1 MADDERT
8 AKRKRSVSPNEPARN
23 AMEKLAET
31 RAGGTYVPPAR
42 LRALMDD
49 AARADPSSATFQ
61 RMNWEALRKSITGL
75 VNKVAADNI
84 KHIVLD
90 LFAGA
95 NLIRGRG
102 LFCRSIMHAQELSL
116 HFTPVFAALAAIINT
131 KLPFVGEL
139 LVHRLVSQFR
149 RSFRRNDKPKC
160 HATLQFLAHLVNQRV
175 VHELLALEI
184 LVLLLEHPTDDSVE
198 LAVAFTREVGAF
210 LTEEAPKASHTV
222 FDRFR
227 AVLYEGS
234 ISVRVQYMIEVL
246 AQTRKDQF
254 RDHPR
259 IPEQLDLVEE
269 EDQITHQ
276 VGLDDE
282 LQLHE
287 GLNVFKVDPDFVA
300 NEDMYRRMKAEIL
313 GENEEDEEEEE
324 EAEHDDDEEE
334 IPLDSLPSSASLSEQ
349 ALASRHNR
357 IRINNTEAM
366 QRVYEDMR
374 LDGPST
380 SGKMPW
386 IETMSLVYEHATAD
400 EVPDAQNDLD
410 RELSFYRQ
418 SLAAAI
424 RGRELVLAAKVSFSR
439 PNDYF
444 AEMVKTDEHMERVRQ
459 RLLDESASIKA
470 SEDAKRQR
478 ELKKYGKKIQTE
490 KLFERQRS
498 KRDMQEK
505 VNALKRKRQ
514 TGLDMDDDEFD
525 VQLEEALG
533 ERKASQRT
541 QRGPNK
547 KRQYRDEKYG
557 FGGKKR
563 HNKSNTAESTDQVG
577 PSRRKPGQRPKG
589 GKAKRPGKARR
600 AARR

>member
-1 MADDERT
+1 MAKSQARRAQRAKDVVPHDLEDEEALHEGEDEAGISQKGLDRLMRALGPDSLGEMDMALLEQLRNDEDEEQDKDEDENDDE
-8 AKRKRSVSPNEPARN
+8 KEDD
-23 AMEKLAET
+23 EKEED
-31 RAGGTYVPPAR
+31 V
-42 LRALMDD
+42 
-49 AARADPSSATFQ
+49 
-61 RMNWEALRKSITGL
+61 E
-75 VNKVAADNI
+75 
-84 KHIVLD
+84 
-90 LFAGA
+90 
-95 NLIRGRG
+95 NLI
-102 LFCRSIMHAQELSL
+102 
-116 HFTPVFAALAAIINT
+116 
-131 KLPFVGEL
+131 
-139 LVHRLVSQFR
+139 
-149 RSFRRNDKPKC
+149 
-160 HATLQFLAHLVNQRV
+160 
-175 VHELLALEI
+175 
-184 LVLLLEHPTDDSVE
+184 DD
-198 LAVAFTREVGAF
+198 
-210 LTEEAPKASHTV
+210 EAE
-222 FDRFR
+222 DD
-227 AVLYEGS
+227 ED
-234 ISVRVQYMIEVL
+234 E
-246 AQTRKDQF
+246 DE
-254 RDHPR
+254 D
-259 IPEQLDLVEE
+259 EDEE
-269 EDQITHQ
+269 EDDD
-276 VGLDDE
+276 DDE
-282 LQLHE
+282 DVEDFIDDEAEEEDADDDEEEEDDDNENLEDLIDDEAEEDDVDDEEDEDSE
-287 GLNVFKVDPDFVA
+287 GRIDDESKEEEDENSVEIDNRDEKNASSSAPKDSLAASILRSGLVPD
-300 NEDMYRRMKAEIL
+300 EDDDDD
-313 GENEEDEEEEE
+313 DEEEEE
-324 EAEHDDDEEE
+324 EEENDDDEEE

>member
-1 MADDERT
+1 MAKSQARRAPRAKDVVPNDLEDEE
-8 AKRKRSVSPNEPARN
+8 ALHEG
-23 AMEKLAET
+23 EDE
-31 RAGGTYVPPAR
+31 AGISQKGLDR
-42 LRALMDD
+42 LMRALGPDSLGEMD
-49 AARADPSSATFQ
+49 
-61 RMNWEALRKSITGL
+61 MALL
-75 VNKVAADNI
+75 EQ
-84 KHIVLD
+84 L
-90 LFAGA
+90 
-95 NLIRGRG
+95 
-102 LFCRSIMHAQELSL
+102 
-116 HFTPVFAALAAIINT
+116 
-131 KLPFVGEL
+131 
-139 LVHRLVSQFR
+139 
-149 RSFRRNDKPKC
+149 RNDEDEE
-160 HATLQFLAHLVNQRV
+160 QGEDEDEN
-175 VHELLALEI
+175 
-184 LVLLLEHPTDDSVE
+184 DD
-198 LAVAFTREVGAF
+198 
-210 LTEEAPKASHTV
+210 
-222 FDRFR
+222 
-227 AVLYEGS
+227 
-234 ISVRVQYMIEVL
+234 
-246 AQTRKDQF
+246 
-254 RDHPR
+254 
-259 IPEQLDLVEE
+259 EE
-269 EDQITHQ
+269 EDGEEEEEDVEDLIDHEAEEDD
-276 VGLDDE
+276 VDEEDEEDEEDDDDDDDDE
-282 LQLHE
+282 
-287 GLNVFKVDPDFVA
+287 
-300 NEDMYRRMKAEIL
+300 EDVEDLIDDEA
-313 GENEEDEEEEE
+313 EEDDVDEEEEEDSEGHIGDESKEAEDEDDAETDNTDGKKASSSAPKDSLAASILRSGLVPDEEDDDEEEEEEE
-324 EAEHDDDEEE
+324 EAEHDDEEE

-424 RGRELVLAAKVSFSR
+424 RGRELVLAANVSFSR

-533 ERKASQRT
+533 ERKAAQRT

>member
-1 MADDERT
+1 MAKSQARRAQRAKDVVPHDLEDEE
-8 AKRKRSVSPNEPARN
+8 ALHEG
-23 AMEKLAET
+23 EDE
-31 RAGGTYVPPAR
+31 AGISQKGLDR
-42 LRALMDD
+42 LMRALGPDSLGDMDM
-49 AARADPSSATFQ
+49 A
-61 RMNWEALRKSITGL
+61 
-75 VNKVAADNI
+75 
-84 KHIVLD
+84 
-90 LFAGA
+90 
-95 NLIRGRG
+95 
-102 LFCRSIMHAQELSL
+102 
-116 HFTPVFAALAAIINT
+116 
-131 KLPFVGEL
+131 
-139 LVHRLVSQFR
+139 
-149 RSFRRNDKPKC
+149 
-160 HATLQFLAHLVNQRV
+160 
-175 VHELLALEI
+175 
-184 LVLLLEHPTDDSVE
+184 LLEQLRNEEDEEQDEDEDENDD
-198 LAVAFTREVGAF
+198 
-210 LTEEAPKASHTV
+210 
-222 FDRFR
+222 
-227 AVLYEGS
+227 
-234 ISVRVQYMIEVL
+234 
-246 AQTRKDQF
+246 
-254 RDHPR
+254 
-259 IPEQLDLVEE
+259 EE
-269 EDQITHQ
+269 EDDEEEEDAENLI
-276 VGLDDE
+276 DDE
-282 LQLHE
+282 
-287 GLNVFKVDPDFVA
+287 A
-300 NEDMYRRMKAEIL
+300 EDDV
-313 GENEEDEEEEE
+313 DEEEEE
-324 EAEHDDDEEE
+324 EEEDDDDEDVEDLIDDEAEEEDANDDEEDEDDDDEDVEDLIDDEAEEDDVDDEEEEDSEGRIDDESKEEEDENSVEIDNKDGKNAPSSAPKDSLAASILRSGLVPDEDDDDDGEEEEEEENDDDEKE

>member
-1 MADDERT
+1 MAKSQARRAQRAKDVVPHDLEDEE
-8 AKRKRSVSPNEPARN
+8 ALHEG
-23 AMEKLAET
+23 EDE
-31 RAGGTYVPPAR
+31 AGISQKGLDR
-42 LRALMDD
+42 LMRALGPDSLGDMDM
-49 AARADPSSATFQ
+49 A
-61 RMNWEALRKSITGL
+61 
-75 VNKVAADNI
+75 
-84 KHIVLD
+84 
-90 LFAGA
+90 
-95 NLIRGRG
+95 
-102 LFCRSIMHAQELSL
+102 
-116 HFTPVFAALAAIINT
+116 
-131 KLPFVGEL
+131 
-139 LVHRLVSQFR
+139 
-149 RSFRRNDKPKC
+149 
-160 HATLQFLAHLVNQRV
+160 
-175 VHELLALEI
+175 
-184 LVLLLEHPTDDSVE
+184 LLEQLRNEEDEEQDEDEDENDD
-198 LAVAFTREVGAF
+198 
-210 LTEEAPKASHTV
+210 
-222 FDRFR
+222 
-227 AVLYEGS
+227 
-234 ISVRVQYMIEVL
+234 
-246 AQTRKDQF
+246 
-254 RDHPR
+254 
-259 IPEQLDLVEE
+259 EE
-269 EDQITHQ
+269 EDDEEEEDAENLI
-276 VGLDDE
+276 DDE
-282 LQLHE
+282 
-287 GLNVFKVDPDFVA
+287 A
-300 NEDMYRRMKAEIL
+300 EDDV
-313 GENEEDEEEEE
+313 DEEEEE
-324 EAEHDDDEEE
+324 EEEDDDDEDVEDLIDDEAEEEDANDDEEDEDDDDEDVEDLIDDEAEEEDVDDEEEEDSEGRIDDESKEEEDENSVEIDNKDGKNASSSAPKDSLAASILRSGLVPDEDDDDDDEEEEEEEENDDDEEE

>member
-1 MADDERT
+1 MAKSQARRAQRAKDVVPHDLEDEE
-8 AKRKRSVSPNEPARN
+8 ALHEG
-23 AMEKLAET
+23 EDE
-31 RAGGTYVPPAR
+31 AGISQKGLDR
-42 LRALMDD
+42 LMRALGPDSLGDMDM
-49 AARADPSSATFQ
+49 A
-61 RMNWEALRKSITGL
+61 
-75 VNKVAADNI
+75 
-84 KHIVLD
+84 
-90 LFAGA
+90 
-95 NLIRGRG
+95 
-102 LFCRSIMHAQELSL
+102 
-116 HFTPVFAALAAIINT
+116 
-131 KLPFVGEL
+131 
-139 LVHRLVSQFR
+139 
-149 RSFRRNDKPKC
+149 
-160 HATLQFLAHLVNQRV
+160 
-175 VHELLALEI
+175 
-184 LVLLLEHPTDDSVE
+184 LLEQLRNEEDEEQDEDEDENDD
-198 LAVAFTREVGAF
+198 
-210 LTEEAPKASHTV
+210 
-222 FDRFR
+222 
-227 AVLYEGS
+227 
-234 ISVRVQYMIEVL
+234 
-246 AQTRKDQF
+246 
-254 RDHPR
+254 
-259 IPEQLDLVEE
+259 EE
-269 EDQITHQ
+269 EDDEEEEDAENLI
-276 VGLDDE
+276 DDE
-282 LQLHE
+282 
-287 GLNVFKVDPDFVA
+287 A
-300 NEDMYRRMKAEIL
+300 EDDV
-313 GENEEDEEEEE
+313 DEEEEE
-324 EAEHDDDEEE
+324 EEEDDDDEDVEDLIDDEAEEEDADDDEEDEDDDDEDVEDLIDDEAEEEDVDDEEEEDSEGRIDDESKEEEDENSVEIDNKDGKNAPSSAPKDSLAASILRSGLVPDEDDDDDEEEEEEEEENDDDEKE

>member
-1 MADDERT
+1 MAKSQARRAQRAKDVVPHDLEDEEALHEGEDEAGISQKGLDRLMRALGPDSLGDMDMALLEQLRNEEDEEQDEDEDENDDED
-8 AKRKRSVSPNEPARN
+8 E
-23 AMEKLAET
+23 
-31 RAGGTYVPPAR
+31 
-42 LRALMDD
+42 DD
-49 AARADPSSATFQ
+49 
-61 RMNWEALRKSITGL
+61 E
-75 VNKVAADNI
+75 
-84 KHIVLD
+84 
-90 LFAGA
+90 
-95 NLIRGRG
+95 
-102 LFCRSIMHAQELSL
+102 
-116 HFTPVFAALAAIINT
+116 
-131 KLPFVGEL
+131 
-139 LVHRLVSQFR
+139 
-149 RSFRRNDKPKC
+149 
-160 HATLQFLAHLVNQRV
+160 
-175 VHELLALEI
+175 
-184 LVLLLEHPTDDSVE
+184 
-198 LAVAFTREVGAF
+198 
-210 LTEEAPKASHTV
+210 
-222 FDRFR
+222 
-227 AVLYEGS
+227 
-234 ISVRVQYMIEVL
+234 
-246 AQTRKDQF
+246 
-254 RDHPR
+254 
-259 IPEQLDLVEE
+259 EE
-269 EDQITHQ
+269 EDVENLI
-276 VGLDDE
+276 DDE
-282 LQLHE
+282 
-287 GLNVFKVDPDFVA
+287 A
-300 NEDMYRRMKAEIL
+300 EDDV
-313 GENEEDEEEEE
+313 DEEEEE
-324 EAEHDDDEEE
+324 EEEDDDDEDVEDLIDDEAEEDDVDDEEEEDSEGRIDDESKEEEDENSVEIDNKDGKNASSSAPKDSLAASILRSGLVPDEDDDDDDEEEEEEEEEENDDEEEE

>member
-1 MADDERT
+1 MAKSQARRAQRAKDVVPHDLEDEEALHEGEDEAGISQKGLDRLMRALGPDSLGDMDMALLEQLRNEEDEEQDEDEDENDDEDEDDEEEEDVENLIDDEAEDDVDEEEEEDDDDEDVEDLIDDEAEEEDADDDEEDEDDDDEDVEDLIDDEAEEDDVDDEEKEDSEGRIDDES
-8 AKRKRSVSPNEPARN
+8 KEEEDENSVEIDNKDGKN
-23 AMEKLAET
+23 A
-31 RAGGTYVPPAR
+31 
-42 LRALMDD
+42 
-49 AARADPSSATFQ
+49 PSSAPKDSL
-61 RMNWEALRKSITGL
+61 AASILRSGL
-75 VNKVAADNI
+75 VPD
-84 KHIVLD
+84 
-90 LFAGA
+90 
-95 NLIRGRG
+95 
-102 LFCRSIMHAQELSL
+102 E
-116 HFTPVFAALAAIINT
+116 
-131 KLPFVGEL
+131 
-139 LVHRLVSQFR
+139 
-149 RSFRRNDKPKC
+149 
-160 HATLQFLAHLVNQRV
+160 
-175 VHELLALEI
+175 
-184 LVLLLEHPTDDSVE
+184 DD
-198 LAVAFTREVGAF
+198 
-210 LTEEAPKASHTV
+210 
-222 FDRFR
+222 
-227 AVLYEGS
+227 
-234 ISVRVQYMIEVL
+234 
-246 AQTRKDQF
+246 
-254 RDHPR
+254 
-259 IPEQLDLVEE
+259 
-269 EDQITHQ
+269 
-276 VGLDDE
+276 DD
-282 LQLHE
+282 
-287 GLNVFKVDPDFVA
+287 
-300 NEDMYRRMKAEIL
+300 
-313 GENEEDEEEEE
+313 DEEEEE
-324 EAEHDDDEEE
+324 EEEENDDDEKE

>member
-1 MADDERT
+1 MAKSQARRAQRAKDVVPHDLEDEE
-8 AKRKRSVSPNEPARN
+8 ALHEG
-23 AMEKLAET
+23 EDE
-31 RAGGTYVPPAR
+31 AGISQKGLDR
-42 LRALMDD
+42 LMRALGPDSLGDMDM
-49 AARADPSSATFQ
+49 A
-61 RMNWEALRKSITGL
+61 
-75 VNKVAADNI
+75 
-84 KHIVLD
+84 
-90 LFAGA
+90 
-95 NLIRGRG
+95 
-102 LFCRSIMHAQELSL
+102 
-116 HFTPVFAALAAIINT
+116 
-131 KLPFVGEL
+131 
-139 LVHRLVSQFR
+139 
-149 RSFRRNDKPKC
+149 
-160 HATLQFLAHLVNQRV
+160 
-175 VHELLALEI
+175 
-184 LVLLLEHPTDDSVE
+184 LLEQLRNEEDEEQDEDEDENDD
-198 LAVAFTREVGAF
+198 
-210 LTEEAPKASHTV
+210 
-222 FDRFR
+222 
-227 AVLYEGS
+227 
-234 ISVRVQYMIEVL
+234 
-246 AQTRKDQF
+246 
-254 RDHPR
+254 
-259 IPEQLDLVEE
+259 EE
-269 EDQITHQ
+269 EDDEEEEDAENLI
-276 VGLDDE
+276 DDE
-282 LQLHE
+282 
-287 GLNVFKVDPDFVA
+287 A
-300 NEDMYRRMKAEIL
+300 EDDV
-313 GENEEDEEEEE
+313 DEEEEE
-324 EAEHDDDEEE
+324 EEEDDDDEDVEDLIDDEAEEEDADDDEEDEDDDDEDVEDLIDDEAEEDDVDDEEKEDSEGRIDDESKEEEDENSVEIDNKDGKNASSSAPKDSLAASILRSGLVPDEDDDDDEEEEEEEEENDDDEKE

>member
-1 MADDERT
+1 MAKSQARRAQRAKDVVPHDLEDEE
-8 AKRKRSVSPNEPARN
+8 ALHEG
-23 AMEKLAET
+23 EDE
-31 RAGGTYVPPAR
+31 AGISQKGLDR
-42 LRALMDD
+42 LMRALGPDSLGDMDM
-49 AARADPSSATFQ
+49 A
-61 RMNWEALRKSITGL
+61 
-75 VNKVAADNI
+75 
-84 KHIVLD
+84 
-90 LFAGA
+90 
-95 NLIRGRG
+95 
-102 LFCRSIMHAQELSL
+102 
-116 HFTPVFAALAAIINT
+116 
-131 KLPFVGEL
+131 
-139 LVHRLVSQFR
+139 
-149 RSFRRNDKPKC
+149 
-160 HATLQFLAHLVNQRV
+160 
-175 VHELLALEI
+175 
-184 LVLLLEHPTDDSVE
+184 LLEQLRNEEDEEQDEDEDENDD
-198 LAVAFTREVGAF
+198 
-210 LTEEAPKASHTV
+210 
-222 FDRFR
+222 
-227 AVLYEGS
+227 
-234 ISVRVQYMIEVL
+234 
-246 AQTRKDQF
+246 
-254 RDHPR
+254 
-259 IPEQLDLVEE
+259 EE
-269 EDQITHQ
+269 EDDEEEEDVENLI
-276 VGLDDE
+276 DDE
-282 LQLHE
+282 
-287 GLNVFKVDPDFVA
+287 A
-300 NEDMYRRMKAEIL
+300 EDDV
-313 GENEEDEEEEE
+313 DEEEEE
-324 EAEHDDDEEE
+324 EEEDDDDEDVEDLIDDEAEEEDVDDEEEEDSEGRIDDESKEEEDENSVEIDNKDGKNASSSAPKDSLAASILRSGLVPDEDDDDDEEEEEEENDDDEKE

-400 EVPDAQNDLD
+400 EVPDAHNDLD

>member
-1 MADDERT
+1 MAKSQARRAQRAKDVVPHDLEDEEALHEGEDEAGISQKGLDRLMRALGPDSLGDMDMALLEQLRNEEDEEQDEDEDENDDED
-8 AKRKRSVSPNEPARN
+8 E
-23 AMEKLAET
+23 
-31 RAGGTYVPPAR
+31 
-42 LRALMDD
+42 DD
-49 AARADPSSATFQ
+49 EEEE
-61 RMNWEALRKSITGL
+61 NVE
-75 VNKVAADNI
+75 
-84 KHIVLD
+84 
-90 LFAGA
+90 
-95 NLIRGRG
+95 NLIDDE
-102 LFCRSIMHAQELSL
+102 AEDDVDEQE
-116 HFTPVFAALAAIINT
+116 
-131 KLPFVGEL
+131 
-139 LVHRLVSQFR
+139 
-149 RSFRRNDKPKC
+149 
-160 HATLQFLAHLVNQRV
+160 
-175 VHELLALEI
+175 
-184 LVLLLEHPTDDSVE
+184 
-198 LAVAFTREVGAF
+198 
-210 LTEEAPKASHTV
+210 EE
-222 FDRFR
+222 
-227 AVLYEGS
+227 
-234 ISVRVQYMIEVL
+234 
-246 AQTRKDQF
+246 
-254 RDHPR
+254 
-259 IPEQLDLVEE
+259 EE
-269 EDQITHQ
+269 EDD
-276 VGLDDE
+276 DDE
-282 LQLHE
+282 DVEDLIDDEAEEEDVDDEEEEDSE
-287 GLNVFKVDPDFVA
+287 GRIDDESKEEEDENSVEIDNKDGKNASSSAPKDSLAASILRSGLVPD
-300 NEDMYRRMKAEIL
+300 EDDDDD
-313 GENEEDEEEEE
+313 DEEEEE
-324 EAEHDDDEEE
+324 EEENDDDEKE

>member
-1 MADDERT
+1 MAKSQARRAQRAKDVVPHDLEDEE
-8 AKRKRSVSPNEPARN
+8 ALHEG
-23 AMEKLAET
+23 EDE
-31 RAGGTYVPPAR
+31 AGISQKGLDR
-42 LRALMDD
+42 LMRALGPDSLGDMDM
-49 AARADPSSATFQ
+49 A
-61 RMNWEALRKSITGL
+61 
-75 VNKVAADNI
+75 
-84 KHIVLD
+84 
-90 LFAGA
+90 
-95 NLIRGRG
+95 
-102 LFCRSIMHAQELSL
+102 
-116 HFTPVFAALAAIINT
+116 
-131 KLPFVGEL
+131 
-139 LVHRLVSQFR
+139 
-149 RSFRRNDKPKC
+149 
-160 HATLQFLAHLVNQRV
+160 
-175 VHELLALEI
+175 
-184 LVLLLEHPTDDSVE
+184 LLEQLRNEEDEEQDEDEDENDD
-198 LAVAFTREVGAF
+198 
-210 LTEEAPKASHTV
+210 
-222 FDRFR
+222 
-227 AVLYEGS
+227 
-234 ISVRVQYMIEVL
+234 
-246 AQTRKDQF
+246 
-254 RDHPR
+254 
-259 IPEQLDLVEE
+259 EE
-269 EDQITHQ
+269 EDDEEEEDAENLI
-276 VGLDDE
+276 DDE
-282 LQLHE
+282 
-287 GLNVFKVDPDFVA
+287 A
-300 NEDMYRRMKAEIL
+300 EDDV
-313 GENEEDEEEEE
+313 DEEEEE
-324 EAEHDDDEEE
+324 EEEDDDDEDVEDLIDDEAEEEDADDDEEEEDDDNENLEDLIDDEAEEDDVDDEEDEDSEGRIDDESKEEEDENSVEIDNRDEKNASSSAPKDSLAASILRSGLVPDEDDDDDDDEEEEEEENDDDEEE

>member
-1 MADDERT
+1 MAKSQARRAQRAKDVVPHDLEDEE
-8 AKRKRSVSPNEPARN
+8 ALHEG
-23 AMEKLAET
+23 EDE
-31 RAGGTYVPPAR
+31 AGISQKGLDR
-42 LRALMDD
+42 LMRALGPDSLGDMDM
-49 AARADPSSATFQ
+49 A
-61 RMNWEALRKSITGL
+61 
-75 VNKVAADNI
+75 
-84 KHIVLD
+84 
-90 LFAGA
+90 
-95 NLIRGRG
+95 
-102 LFCRSIMHAQELSL
+102 
-116 HFTPVFAALAAIINT
+116 
-131 KLPFVGEL
+131 
-139 LVHRLVSQFR
+139 
-149 RSFRRNDKPKC
+149 
-160 HATLQFLAHLVNQRV
+160 
-175 VHELLALEI
+175 
-184 LVLLLEHPTDDSVE
+184 LLEQLRNEEDEEQDEDEDENDD
-198 LAVAFTREVGAF
+198 
-210 LTEEAPKASHTV
+210 
-222 FDRFR
+222 
-227 AVLYEGS
+227 
-234 ISVRVQYMIEVL
+234 
-246 AQTRKDQF
+246 
-254 RDHPR
+254 
-259 IPEQLDLVEE
+259 EE
-269 EDQITHQ
+269 EDDEEEEDAENLI
-276 VGLDDE
+276 DDE
-282 LQLHE
+282 
-287 GLNVFKVDPDFVA
+287 A
-300 NEDMYRRMKAEIL
+300 EDDV
-313 GENEEDEEEEE
+313 DEEEEE
-324 EAEHDDDEEE
+324 EEEDDDDEDVEDLIDDEAEEEDADDDEEDEDDDDEDVEDLIDDEAEEEDVDDEEEEDSEGRIDDESKEEEDENSVEIDNKDGKNASSSAPKDSLAASILRSGLVPDEDDDDDEEEEEEEEENDDDEKE

-589 GKAKRPGKARR
+589 GKAKRAGKARR

>member
-1 MADDERT
+1 MAKSQARRAQRAKDVVPHDLEDEEALHEGEDEAGISQKGLDRLMRALGPDSLGEMDMTLLEQLRNDEDEEQDKDEDENDDE
-8 AKRKRSVSPNEPARN
+8 KEDD
-23 AMEKLAET
+23 EKEED
-31 RAGGTYVPPAR
+31 V
-42 LRALMDD
+42 
-49 AARADPSSATFQ
+49 
-61 RMNWEALRKSITGL
+61 E
-75 VNKVAADNI
+75 
-84 KHIVLD
+84 
-90 LFAGA
+90 
-95 NLIRGRG
+95 NLI
-102 LFCRSIMHAQELSL
+102 
-116 HFTPVFAALAAIINT
+116 
-131 KLPFVGEL
+131 
-139 LVHRLVSQFR
+139 
-149 RSFRRNDKPKC
+149 
-160 HATLQFLAHLVNQRV
+160 
-175 VHELLALEI
+175 
-184 LVLLLEHPTDDSVE
+184 DD
-198 LAVAFTREVGAF
+198 
-210 LTEEAPKASHTV
+210 EAE
-222 FDRFR
+222 DD
-227 AVLYEGS
+227 ED
-234 ISVRVQYMIEVL
+234 E
-246 AQTRKDQF
+246 D
-254 RDHPR
+254 
-259 IPEQLDLVEE
+259 EE
-269 EDQITHQ
+269 EDDD
-276 VGLDDE
+276 DDE
-282 LQLHE
+282 DVEDFIDDEAEEEDADDDEEEEDDDNENLEDLIDDEAEEDDVDDEEDEDSE
-287 GLNVFKVDPDFVA
+287 GRIDDESKEEEDENSVEIDNRDEKNASSSAPKDSLAASILRSGLVPD
-300 NEDMYRRMKAEIL
+300 EDDDDDD
-313 GENEEDEEEEE
+313 DEEEEE
-324 EAEHDDDEEE
+324 EENDDDEEE

>member
-1 MADDERT
+1 MAKSQARRAQRAKDVVPHDLEDEE
-8 AKRKRSVSPNEPARN
+8 ALHEG
-23 AMEKLAET
+23 EDE
-31 RAGGTYVPPAR
+31 AGISQKGLDR
-42 LRALMDD
+42 LMRALGPDSLGEMD
-49 AARADPSSATFQ
+49 
-61 RMNWEALRKSITGL
+61 MALL
-75 VNKVAADNI
+75 EQ
-84 KHIVLD
+84 L
-90 LFAGA
+90 
-95 NLIRGRG
+95 
-102 LFCRSIMHAQELSL
+102 
-116 HFTPVFAALAAIINT
+116 
-131 KLPFVGEL
+131 
-139 LVHRLVSQFR
+139 
-149 RSFRRNDKPKC
+149 RNDEDEE
-160 HATLQFLAHLVNQRV
+160 QDEDEDEN
-175 VHELLALEI
+175 
-184 LVLLLEHPTDDSVE
+184 DD
-198 LAVAFTREVGAF
+198 
-210 LTEEAPKASHTV
+210 
-222 FDRFR
+222 
-227 AVLYEGS
+227 
-234 ISVRVQYMIEVL
+234 
-246 AQTRKDQF
+246 
-254 RDHPR
+254 
-259 IPEQLDLVEE
+259 EE
-269 EDQITHQ
+269 EDDEEEEDAENLI
-276 VGLDDE
+276 DDE
-282 LQLHE
+282 
-287 GLNVFKVDPDFVA
+287 A
-300 NEDMYRRMKAEIL
+300 EDDV
-313 GENEEDEEEEE
+313 DEEEEE
-324 EAEHDDDEEE
+324 EEEDDDDEDVEDLIDDEAEEEDADDDEEEEDDDNENLEDLIDDEAEEDDVDDEEDEDSEGRIDDESKEEEDENSVEIDNKDGKNAPSSAPKDSLAASILRSGLVPDEDDDDDEEEEEEDEENDDDEKE

>member
-1 MADDERT
+1 MAKSQARRAQRAKDVVPHDLEDEEALHEGEDEAGISQKGLDRLMRALGPDSLGEMDMALLEQLRNDEDEEQDEDDDE
-8 AKRKRSVSPNEPARN
+8 N
-23 AMEKLAET
+23 
-31 RAGGTYVPPAR
+31 
-42 LRALMDD
+42 DD
-49 AARADPSSATFQ
+49 
-61 RMNWEALRKSITGL
+61 
-75 VNKVAADNI
+75 
-84 KHIVLD
+84 
-90 LFAGA
+90 
-95 NLIRGRG
+95 
-102 LFCRSIMHAQELSL
+102 
-116 HFTPVFAALAAIINT
+116 
-131 KLPFVGEL
+131 
-139 LVHRLVSQFR
+139 
-149 RSFRRNDKPKC
+149 
-160 HATLQFLAHLVNQRV
+160 
-175 VHELLALEI
+175 
-184 LVLLLEHPTDDSVE
+184 
-198 LAVAFTREVGAF
+198 
-210 LTEEAPKASHTV
+210 
-222 FDRFR
+222 
-227 AVLYEGS
+227 
-234 ISVRVQYMIEVL
+234 
-246 AQTRKDQF
+246 
-254 RDHPR
+254 
-259 IPEQLDLVEE
+259 EE
-269 EDQITHQ
+269 EDDEEEEEDVENLI
-276 VGLDDE
+276 DDE
-282 LQLHE
+282 
-287 GLNVFKVDPDFVA
+287 A
-300 NEDMYRRMKAEIL
+300 EDDV
-313 GENEEDEEEEE
+313 DEEEEE
-324 EAEHDDDEEE
+324 EEEDDDDEDVEDLIDDEAEEEDADDDEEEEDDDDEDVEDLIDDEAEEDDVDDEEEEDSEGRIDDESKEEEDENSVEIDNKDGKNGPSSAPKDSLAASILRSGLVPDEDDDDDEEEEEEEENDDDEEE

>member
-1 MADDERT
+1 MAKSQARRAPRARDVVPNDLEDEE
-8 AKRKRSVSPNEPARN
+8 ALHEG
-23 AMEKLAET
+23 EDE
-31 RAGGTYVPPAR
+31 AGISQKGLDR
-42 LRALMDD
+42 LMRALGPDSLGEMD
-49 AARADPSSATFQ
+49 
-61 RMNWEALRKSITGL
+61 MALL
-75 VNKVAADNI
+75 EQ
-84 KHIVLD
+84 L
-90 LFAGA
+90 
-95 NLIRGRG
+95 
-102 LFCRSIMHAQELSL
+102 
-116 HFTPVFAALAAIINT
+116 
-131 KLPFVGEL
+131 
-139 LVHRLVSQFR
+139 
-149 RSFRRNDKPKC
+149 RNDEDEE
-160 HATLQFLAHLVNQRV
+160 QGEDEDEN
-175 VHELLALEI
+175 
-184 LVLLLEHPTDDSVE
+184 DD
-198 LAVAFTREVGAF
+198 
-210 LTEEAPKASHTV
+210 
-222 FDRFR
+222 
-227 AVLYEGS
+227 
-234 ISVRVQYMIEVL
+234 
-246 AQTRKDQF
+246 
-254 RDHPR
+254 
-259 IPEQLDLVEE
+259 EE
-269 EDQITHQ
+269 EDGEEEEEDVEDLI
-276 VGLDDE
+276 DDE
-282 LQLHE
+282 AEEDDVDEE
-287 GLNVFKVDPDFVA
+287 GEEDDDNDDEDVEDLIDDEAEEEDADDDEEDDDDDDDDDDEEDIEDLIDDEAEEDDVDEEEEEDSEGHIGDESKEAGDEDDAETDNTDGKKASSSAPKDSLAASILRSGLVPDE
-300 NEDMYRRMKAEIL
+300 EDDD
-313 GENEEDEEEEE
+313 DEEEEE

-424 RGRELVLAAKVSFSR
+424 RGRELVLAANVSFSR

-533 ERKASQRT
+533 ERKAAQRT

-577 PSRRKPGQRPKG
+577 PSRRKPGSRPKG

>member
-1 MADDERT
+1 MAKSQARRAPRARDVVPNDLEDEE
-8 AKRKRSVSPNEPARN
+8 ALHEG
-23 AMEKLAET
+23 EDE
-31 RAGGTYVPPAR
+31 AGISQKGLDR
-42 LRALMDD
+42 LMRALGPDSLGEMD
-49 AARADPSSATFQ
+49 
-61 RMNWEALRKSITGL
+61 MALL
-75 VNKVAADNI
+75 EQ
-84 KHIVLD
+84 L
-90 LFAGA
+90 
-95 NLIRGRG
+95 
-102 LFCRSIMHAQELSL
+102 
-116 HFTPVFAALAAIINT
+116 
-131 KLPFVGEL
+131 
-139 LVHRLVSQFR
+139 
-149 RSFRRNDKPKC
+149 RNDEDEE
-160 HATLQFLAHLVNQRV
+160 QGEDEDEN
-175 VHELLALEI
+175 
-184 LVLLLEHPTDDSVE
+184 DD
-198 LAVAFTREVGAF
+198 
-210 LTEEAPKASHTV
+210 
-222 FDRFR
+222 
-227 AVLYEGS
+227 
-234 ISVRVQYMIEVL
+234 
-246 AQTRKDQF
+246 
-254 RDHPR
+254 
-259 IPEQLDLVEE
+259 EE
-269 EDQITHQ
+269 EDGEEEEEDVEDLI
-276 VGLDDE
+276 DDE
-282 LQLHE
+282 
-287 GLNVFKVDPDFVA
+287 A
-300 NEDMYRRMKAEIL
+300 
-313 GENEEDEEEEE
+313 EEDDVDEEEEEDSEGHIGDESKEAGDEDDAETDNTDGKKASSSAPKDSLAASILRSGLVPDEEDDDEEEEEE

>member
-1 MADDERT
+1 MAKSQARRAQRAKDVVPHDLEDEE
-8 AKRKRSVSPNEPARN
+8 ALHEG
-23 AMEKLAET
+23 EDE
-31 RAGGTYVPPAR
+31 AGISQKGLDR
-42 LRALMDD
+42 LMRALGPDSLGDMDM
-49 AARADPSSATFQ
+49 A
-61 RMNWEALRKSITGL
+61 
-75 VNKVAADNI
+75 
-84 KHIVLD
+84 
-90 LFAGA
+90 
-95 NLIRGRG
+95 
-102 LFCRSIMHAQELSL
+102 
-116 HFTPVFAALAAIINT
+116 
-131 KLPFVGEL
+131 
-139 LVHRLVSQFR
+139 
-149 RSFRRNDKPKC
+149 
-160 HATLQFLAHLVNQRV
+160 
-175 VHELLALEI
+175 
-184 LVLLLEHPTDDSVE
+184 LLEQLRNEEDEEQDEDEDENDD
-198 LAVAFTREVGAF
+198 
-210 LTEEAPKASHTV
+210 
-222 FDRFR
+222 
-227 AVLYEGS
+227 
-234 ISVRVQYMIEVL
+234 
-246 AQTRKDQF
+246 
-254 RDHPR
+254 
-259 IPEQLDLVEE
+259 EE
-269 EDQITHQ
+269 EDDEEEEDAENLI
-276 VGLDDE
+276 DDE
-282 LQLHE
+282 
-287 GLNVFKVDPDFVA
+287 A
-300 NEDMYRRMKAEIL
+300 EDDV
-313 GENEEDEEEEE
+313 DEEEEE
-324 EAEHDDDEEE
+324 EEEDDDDEDVEDLIDDEAEEEDANDDEEDEDDDDEDVEDLIDDEAEEDDVDDEEEEDSEGRIDDESKEEEDENSVEIDNKDGKNASSSAPKDSLAASILRSGLVPDEDDDDDDEEEEEEEEEEENDDDEKE

>member
-1 MADDERT
+1 MAKSQARRAQRAKDVVPHDLEDEE
-8 AKRKRSVSPNEPARN
+8 ALHEG
-23 AMEKLAET
+23 EDE
-31 RAGGTYVPPAR
+31 AGISQKGLDR
-42 LRALMDD
+42 LMRALGPDSLGDMDM
-49 AARADPSSATFQ
+49 A
-61 RMNWEALRKSITGL
+61 
-75 VNKVAADNI
+75 
-84 KHIVLD
+84 
-90 LFAGA
+90 
-95 NLIRGRG
+95 
-102 LFCRSIMHAQELSL
+102 
-116 HFTPVFAALAAIINT
+116 
-131 KLPFVGEL
+131 
-139 LVHRLVSQFR
+139 
-149 RSFRRNDKPKC
+149 
-160 HATLQFLAHLVNQRV
+160 
-175 VHELLALEI
+175 
-184 LVLLLEHPTDDSVE
+184 LLEQLRNEEDEEQDEDEDENDD
-198 LAVAFTREVGAF
+198 
-210 LTEEAPKASHTV
+210 
-222 FDRFR
+222 
-227 AVLYEGS
+227 
-234 ISVRVQYMIEVL
+234 
-246 AQTRKDQF
+246 
-254 RDHPR
+254 
-259 IPEQLDLVEE
+259 EE
-269 EDQITHQ
+269 EDDEEEEDAENLI
-276 VGLDDE
+276 DDE
-282 LQLHE
+282 
-287 GLNVFKVDPDFVA
+287 A
-300 NEDMYRRMKAEIL
+300 EDDV
-313 GENEEDEEEEE
+313 DEEEEE
-324 EAEHDDDEEE
+324 EEEDDDDEDVEDLIDDEAEEEDANDDEEDEDDDDEDVEDLIDDEAEEDDVDDEEKEDSEGRIDDESKEEEDENSVEIDNKDGKNAPSSAPKDSLAASILRSGLVPDEDDDDEEEEEEEEEENDDDEKE

>member
-1 MADDERT
+1 MAKSQARRAQRAKDVVPHDLEDEE
-8 AKRKRSVSPNEPARN
+8 ALHEG
-23 AMEKLAET
+23 EDE
-31 RAGGTYVPPAR
+31 AGISQKGLDR
-42 LRALMDD
+42 LMRALGPDSLGDMDM
-49 AARADPSSATFQ
+49 A
-61 RMNWEALRKSITGL
+61 
-75 VNKVAADNI
+75 
-84 KHIVLD
+84 
-90 LFAGA
+90 
-95 NLIRGRG
+95 
-102 LFCRSIMHAQELSL
+102 
-116 HFTPVFAALAAIINT
+116 
-131 KLPFVGEL
+131 
-139 LVHRLVSQFR
+139 
-149 RSFRRNDKPKC
+149 
-160 HATLQFLAHLVNQRV
+160 
-175 VHELLALEI
+175 
-184 LVLLLEHPTDDSVE
+184 LLEQLRNEEDEEQDEDEDENDD
-198 LAVAFTREVGAF
+198 
-210 LTEEAPKASHTV
+210 
-222 FDRFR
+222 
-227 AVLYEGS
+227 
-234 ISVRVQYMIEVL
+234 
-246 AQTRKDQF
+246 
-254 RDHPR
+254 
-259 IPEQLDLVEE
+259 EE
-269 EDQITHQ
+269 EDDEEEEDAENLI
-276 VGLDDE
+276 DDE
-282 LQLHE
+282 
-287 GLNVFKVDPDFVA
+287 A
-300 NEDMYRRMKAEIL
+300 EDDV
-313 GENEEDEEEEE
+313 DEEEEE
-324 EAEHDDDEEE
+324 EEEDDDDEDVEDLIDDEAEEEDANDDEEDEDDDDEDVEDLIDDEAEEEDVDDEEKEDSEGRIDDESKEEEDENSVEIDNKDGKNASSSAPKDSLAASILRSGLVPDEDDDDDDEEEEEEENDDDEKE

>member
-1 MADDERT
+1 MAKSQARRAQRAKDVVPHDLEDEE
-8 AKRKRSVSPNEPARN
+8 ALHEG
-23 AMEKLAET
+23 EDE
-31 RAGGTYVPPAR
+31 AGISQKGLDR
-42 LRALMDD
+42 LMRALGPDSLGDMDM
-49 AARADPSSATFQ
+49 A
-61 RMNWEALRKSITGL
+61 
-75 VNKVAADNI
+75 
-84 KHIVLD
+84 
-90 LFAGA
+90 
-95 NLIRGRG
+95 
-102 LFCRSIMHAQELSL
+102 
-116 HFTPVFAALAAIINT
+116 
-131 KLPFVGEL
+131 
-139 LVHRLVSQFR
+139 
-149 RSFRRNDKPKC
+149 
-160 HATLQFLAHLVNQRV
+160 
-175 VHELLALEI
+175 
-184 LVLLLEHPTDDSVE
+184 LLEQLRNEEDEEQDEDEDENDD
-198 LAVAFTREVGAF
+198 
-210 LTEEAPKASHTV
+210 
-222 FDRFR
+222 
-227 AVLYEGS
+227 
-234 ISVRVQYMIEVL
+234 
-246 AQTRKDQF
+246 
-254 RDHPR
+254 
-259 IPEQLDLVEE
+259 EE
-269 EDQITHQ
+269 EDDEEEEDVENLI
-276 VGLDDE
+276 DDE
-282 LQLHE
+282 
-287 GLNVFKVDPDFVA
+287 A
-300 NEDMYRRMKAEIL
+300 EDDV
-313 GENEEDEEEEE
+313 DEEEEE
-324 EAEHDDDEEE
+324 EEEDDDDEDVEDLIDDEAEEEDANDDEEDEDDDDEDVEDLIDDEAEEDDVDDEEEEDSEGRIDDESKEEEDENSVEIDNKDGKNASSSAPKDSLAASILRSGLVPDEDDDDDDDDDEEEEEEEENDDDEKE

>member
-1 MADDERT
+1 MEFDEKCYPLNTDFKRSTTLLLTQSNMARLDVNALLNVAPESFDPEDEYRNDVDGSDEEPRENDENMSEKAARQHYVDVGPSQMRRKARLTESDVLDKPQYQSVKASRADMFGDDMDGSNGEEVDDDDDE
-8 AKRKRSVSPNEPARN
+8 K
-23 AMEKLAET
+23 
-31 RAGGTYVPPAR
+31 
-42 LRALMDD
+42 
-49 AARADPSSATFQ
+49 
-61 RMNWEALRKSITGL
+61 
-75 VNKVAADNI
+75 
-84 KHIVLD
+84 
-90 LFAGA
+90 
-95 NLIRGRG
+95 NL
-102 LFCRSIMHAQELSL
+102 
-116 HFTPVFAALAAIINT
+116 
-131 KLPFVGEL
+131 
-139 LVHRLVSQFR
+139 
-149 RSFRRNDKPKC
+149 
-160 HATLQFLAHLVNQRV
+160 
-175 VHELLALEI
+175 
-184 LVLLLEHPTDDSVE
+184 
-198 LAVAFTREVGAF
+198 
-210 LTEEAPKASHTV
+210 
-222 FDRFR
+222 
-227 AVLYEGS
+227 
-234 ISVRVQYMIEVL
+234 
-246 AQTRKDQF
+246 
-254 RDHPR
+254 
-259 IPEQLDLVEE
+259 
-269 EDQITHQ
+269 
-276 VGLDDE
+276 
-282 LQLHE
+282 
-287 GLNVFKVDPDFVA
+287 
-300 NEDMYRRMKAEIL
+300 
-313 GENEEDEEEEE
+313 
-324 EAEHDDDEEE
+324 DDDEELYDNSQEDAEGEDTEEEENDDDEKE

>member
-1 MADDERT
+1 MAKSQARRAPRARDVVPNDLEDEE
-8 AKRKRSVSPNEPARN
+8 ALHEG
-23 AMEKLAET
+23 EDE
-31 RAGGTYVPPAR
+31 AGISQKGLDR
-42 LRALMDD
+42 LMRALGPDSLGEMD
-49 AARADPSSATFQ
+49 
-61 RMNWEALRKSITGL
+61 MALL
-75 VNKVAADNI
+75 EQ
-84 KHIVLD
+84 L
-90 LFAGA
+90 
-95 NLIRGRG
+95 
-102 LFCRSIMHAQELSL
+102 
-116 HFTPVFAALAAIINT
+116 
-131 KLPFVGEL
+131 
-139 LVHRLVSQFR
+139 
-149 RSFRRNDKPKC
+149 RNDEDEE
-160 HATLQFLAHLVNQRV
+160 QGEDEDEN
-175 VHELLALEI
+175 
-184 LVLLLEHPTDDSVE
+184 DD
-198 LAVAFTREVGAF
+198 
-210 LTEEAPKASHTV
+210 
-222 FDRFR
+222 
-227 AVLYEGS
+227 
-234 ISVRVQYMIEVL
+234 
-246 AQTRKDQF
+246 
-254 RDHPR
+254 
-259 IPEQLDLVEE
+259 EE
-269 EDQITHQ
+269 EDGEEEEEDVEDLI
-276 VGLDDE
+276 DDE
-282 LQLHE
+282 
-287 GLNVFKVDPDFVA
+287 A
-300 NEDMYRRMKAEIL
+300 
-313 GENEEDEEEEE
+313 EEDDVDEEDEEDDDDDDEDVEDLIDDEAEEEDADDDEEDDDDDDDEEDIEDLIDDEAEEDDVDEEEEEDSESHIGDESKEAEDEDDAETDNTDGKKASSSAPKDSLAASILRSGLVPDEEDDDEEEEEE
-324 EAEHDDDEEE
+324 EAEHDDEEE

-424 RGRELVLAAKVSFSR
+424 RGRELVLAANVSFSR

>member
-1 MADDERT
+1 MAKSQARRAQRAKDVVPHDLEDEE
-8 AKRKRSVSPNEPARN
+8 ALHEG
-23 AMEKLAET
+23 EDE
-31 RAGGTYVPPAR
+31 AGISQKGLDR
-42 LRALMDD
+42 LMRALGPDSLGDMDM
-49 AARADPSSATFQ
+49 A
-61 RMNWEALRKSITGL
+61 
-75 VNKVAADNI
+75 
-84 KHIVLD
+84 
-90 LFAGA
+90 
-95 NLIRGRG
+95 
-102 LFCRSIMHAQELSL
+102 
-116 HFTPVFAALAAIINT
+116 
-131 KLPFVGEL
+131 
-139 LVHRLVSQFR
+139 
-149 RSFRRNDKPKC
+149 
-160 HATLQFLAHLVNQRV
+160 
-175 VHELLALEI
+175 
-184 LVLLLEHPTDDSVE
+184 LLEQLRNEEDEEQDEDEDENDD
-198 LAVAFTREVGAF
+198 
-210 LTEEAPKASHTV
+210 
-222 FDRFR
+222 
-227 AVLYEGS
+227 
-234 ISVRVQYMIEVL
+234 
-246 AQTRKDQF
+246 
-254 RDHPR
+254 
-259 IPEQLDLVEE
+259 EE
-269 EDQITHQ
+269 EDDEEEEDAENLI
-276 VGLDDE
+276 DDE
-282 LQLHE
+282 
-287 GLNVFKVDPDFVA
+287 A
-300 NEDMYRRMKAEIL
+300 EDDV
-313 GENEEDEEEEE
+313 DEEEEE
-324 EAEHDDDEEE
+324 EEEDDDDEDVEDLIDDEAEEEDANDDEEDEDDDDEDVEDLIDDEAEEDDVDDEEKEDSEGRIDDESKEEEDENSVEIDNKDGKNASSSAPKDSLAASILRSGLVPDEDDDDDEEEEEEEEENDDDEKE

>member
-1 MADDERT
+1 MEFDEKCYPLNTDFKRSTTLLLTQSNMARLDVNALLNVAPESFDPEDEYRNDVDGSDEEPKENDENMSEKAARQHYVDVGPSQMRRKARLTESDVLDKPQYQSVKASRAEMFGDDMDGSNGEEVDDDDDE
-8 AKRKRSVSPNEPARN
+8 KN
-23 AMEKLAET
+23 
-31 RAGGTYVPPAR
+31 
-42 LRALMDD
+42 
-49 AARADPSSATFQ
+49 
-61 RMNWEALRKSITGL
+61 
-75 VNKVAADNI
+75 
-84 KHIVLD
+84 
-90 LFAGA
+90 
-95 NLIRGRG
+95 
-102 LFCRSIMHAQELSL
+102 
-116 HFTPVFAALAAIINT
+116 
-131 KLPFVGEL
+131 
-139 LVHRLVSQFR
+139 
-149 RSFRRNDKPKC
+149 
-160 HATLQFLAHLVNQRV
+160 
-175 VHELLALEI
+175 
-184 LVLLLEHPTDDSVE
+184 
-198 LAVAFTREVGAF
+198 
-210 LTEEAPKASHTV
+210 
-222 FDRFR
+222 
-227 AVLYEGS
+227 
-234 ISVRVQYMIEVL
+234 
-246 AQTRKDQF
+246 
-254 RDHPR
+254 
-259 IPEQLDLVEE
+259 
-269 EDQITHQ
+269 
-276 VGLDDE
+276 LDDDEE
-282 LQLHE
+282 LYDNSQEDAE
-287 GLNVFKVDPDFVA
+287 G
-300 NEDMYRRMKAEIL
+300 EDT
-313 GENEEDEEEEE
+313 EEEEN
-324 EAEHDDDEEE
+324 DDEEEE

-444 AEMVKTDEHMERVRQ
+444 AEMVKTDEHIERVRQ

>member
-1 MADDERT
+1 MAKSQARRAQRAKDVVPHDLEDEE
-8 AKRKRSVSPNEPARN
+8 ALHEG
-23 AMEKLAET
+23 EDE
-31 RAGGTYVPPAR
+31 AGISQKGLDR
-42 LRALMDD
+42 LMRALGPDSLGDMDM
-49 AARADPSSATFQ
+49 A
-61 RMNWEALRKSITGL
+61 
-75 VNKVAADNI
+75 
-84 KHIVLD
+84 
-90 LFAGA
+90 
-95 NLIRGRG
+95 
-102 LFCRSIMHAQELSL
+102 
-116 HFTPVFAALAAIINT
+116 
-131 KLPFVGEL
+131 
-139 LVHRLVSQFR
+139 
-149 RSFRRNDKPKC
+149 
-160 HATLQFLAHLVNQRV
+160 
-175 VHELLALEI
+175 
-184 LVLLLEHPTDDSVE
+184 LLEQLRNEEDEEQDEDEDENDD
-198 LAVAFTREVGAF
+198 
-210 LTEEAPKASHTV
+210 
-222 FDRFR
+222 
-227 AVLYEGS
+227 
-234 ISVRVQYMIEVL
+234 
-246 AQTRKDQF
+246 
-254 RDHPR
+254 
-259 IPEQLDLVEE
+259 EE
-269 EDQITHQ
+269 EDDEEEEDAENLI
-276 VGLDDE
+276 DDE
-282 LQLHE
+282 
-287 GLNVFKVDPDFVA
+287 A
-300 NEDMYRRMKAEIL
+300 EDDV
-313 GENEEDEEEEE
+313 DEEEEE
-324 EAEHDDDEEE
+324 EEEDDDDEDVEDLIDDEAEEEDANDDEEDEDDDDEDVEDLIDDEAEEDDVDDEEEEDSEGRIDDESKEEEDENSVEIDNKDGKNGPSSAPKDSLAASILRSGLVPDEDDDDDEEEEEEEEENDDDEKE

>member
-1 MADDERT
+1 MARLDLNELLNVAPESFDPEDEYRNDVDGSDEEPRENDENMSEKAARQHYVDVGPSQMRRKARLTESDVLDKPQYQSVKASRAEMFGDDMDGSNGEEVDDDDDE
-8 AKRKRSVSPNEPARN
+8 K
-23 AMEKLAET
+23 
-31 RAGGTYVPPAR
+31 
-42 LRALMDD
+42 
-49 AARADPSSATFQ
+49 
-61 RMNWEALRKSITGL
+61 
-75 VNKVAADNI
+75 
-84 KHIVLD
+84 
-90 LFAGA
+90 
-95 NLIRGRG
+95 NL
-102 LFCRSIMHAQELSL
+102 
-116 HFTPVFAALAAIINT
+116 
-131 KLPFVGEL
+131 
-139 LVHRLVSQFR
+139 
-149 RSFRRNDKPKC
+149 
-160 HATLQFLAHLVNQRV
+160 
-175 VHELLALEI
+175 
-184 LVLLLEHPTDDSVE
+184 
-198 LAVAFTREVGAF
+198 
-210 LTEEAPKASHTV
+210 
-222 FDRFR
+222 
-227 AVLYEGS
+227 
-234 ISVRVQYMIEVL
+234 
-246 AQTRKDQF
+246 
-254 RDHPR
+254 
-259 IPEQLDLVEE
+259 
-269 EDQITHQ
+269 
-276 VGLDDE
+276 
-282 LQLHE
+282 
-287 GLNVFKVDPDFVA
+287 
-300 NEDMYRRMKAEIL
+300 
-313 GENEEDEEEEE
+313 
-324 EAEHDDDEEE
+324 DDDEELYDNSQEDAEGEDTEEEENDDDEKE